1 MNFFLWLSNFLK
13 LFQKFMKCSNSF
25 FFFFSSRMCGR
36 HSPTSIYY
44 NEYYYIYKCI
54 LRLLLLLLSLLY
66 CYIRHVYFKV
76 FLIQRSKKEIL
87 VIGEGNFNVSI
98 ASASGNVLE
107 MNIETIKNNNKKESK
122 IQKLVQM
129 TCQVKSTNQKT
140 KLSSTCNKKLR
151 KLEKVK
157 IAKQLLFKNIF
168 SYFLFG
174 VFEERY
180 FKLFS

>member
-1 MNFFLWLSNFLK
+1 
-13 LFQKFMKCSNSF
+13 
-25 FFFFSSRMCGR
+25 MCGR

-66 CYIRHVYFKV
+66 CYIRHVYFEV

-122 IQKLVQM
+122 I
-129 TCQVKSTNQKT
+129 
-140 KLSSTCNKKLR
+140 
-151 KLEKVK
+151 
-157 IAKQLLFKNIF
+157 
-168 SYFLFG
+168 
-174 VFEERY
+174 
-180 FKLFS
+180 